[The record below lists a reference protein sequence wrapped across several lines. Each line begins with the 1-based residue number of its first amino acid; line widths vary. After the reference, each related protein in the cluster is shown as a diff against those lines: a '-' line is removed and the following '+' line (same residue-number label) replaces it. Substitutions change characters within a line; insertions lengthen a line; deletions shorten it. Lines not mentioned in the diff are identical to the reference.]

1 MGTLH
6 TNPRVTL
13 GALRTLR
20 TDAGIP
26 LRTLRTRIAL
36 RTLHTRATL
45 RTLRTDARIALSTL
59 RALRALR
66 ADTRSAL
73 STLRTLH
80 TRVALRT
87 LRTDADIPLRT
98 LRALRTLHTRVA
110 LRTVRTDADIP
121 LRTLSTLRALRTDA
135 RLPLSTLRTR
145 ATLRTLR
152 TDADIPLSTL
162 RTRIPLRTLRTDTD
176 IPLST
181 LRTRIPLRTL
191 RTDTDIPLRTL
202 RALRT
207 LRTSLSSVSLRP
219 AVLVMVPVTVS
230 GNGPVGALQSD
241 AARGASLVDRV
252 GEGRSARNN
261 VEHYGKCA
269 RRNQRGGCQPRI
281 ADSFATH
288 QGTFLIELEVN
299 KPQLHASRGCTHL
312 VCTSH
317 NPLARVKL
325 FFSAAELI
333 AATRPFR
340 NRRSPERQWNRY
352 ISVVIHPVRSDSCTT
367 VIGKTAPDR
376 TLVGQATSSPSSSKR
391 PELIRHDDEG

>member
-1 MGTLH
+1 DIPLRTLSTLRALRTLH
-6 TNPRVTL
+6 TRV
-13 GALRTLR
+13 ALRTLR
-20 TDAGIP
+20 TDADIP
-26 LRTLRTRIAL
+26 LRTLSTLRALRADTRLPLSTLRTRI
-36 RTLHTRATL
+36 TL
-45 RTLRTDARIALSTL
+45 RTL

-66 ADTRSAL
+66 ADTRPPLSTLRTRITLRTLRAL
-73 STLRTLH
+73 RADARLPLSTLRTRATLRTLH

-98 LRALRTLHTRVA
+98 LSTLRALRTLHTRVA
-110 LRTVRTDADIP
+110 
-121 LRTLSTLRALRTDA
+121 
-135 RLPLSTLRTR
+135 
-145 ATLRTLR
+145 LRTLR

-181 LRTRIPLRTL
+181 LRTRIP
-191 RTDTDIPLRTL
+191 
-202 RALRT
+202 

-333 AATRPFR
+333 TATRPFR

>member
-6 TNPRVTL
+6 TNPHVTL
-13 GALRTLR
+13 GALRTLRTDAGIPLRTLRTRIALRTLHTRAALRTLR

-45 RTLRTDARIALSTL
+45 RTLHTRATLSTL
-59 RALRALR
+59 HTRA
-66 ADTRSAL
+66 AL
-73 STLRTLH
+73 STLRT
-80 TRVALRT
+80 
-87 LRTDADIPLRT
+87 DAGIPLRT
-98 LRALRTLHTRVA
+98 LRTRIALRTRHTRAALRTLHTRA
-110 LRTVRTDADIP
+110 
-121 LRTLSTLRALRTDA
+121 TLSTLRTDTRFALRT
-135 RLPLSTLRTR
+135 LHTR
-145 ATLRTLR
+145 ITLRTLR
-152 TDADIPLSTL
+152 TDADIPLHA
-162 RTRIPLRTLRTDTD
+162 LRTLRA
-176 IPLST
+176 
-181 LRTRIPLRTL
+181 
-191 RTDTDIPLRTL
+191 L

-252 GEGRSARNN
+252 GEGRSARND

-281 ADSFATH
+281 ADSFTTH

-325 FFSAAELI
+325 FFSAVELI
-333 AATRPFR
+333 TATRPFR

-352 ISVVIHPVRSDSCTT
+352 ISAVIHPVRSDSCTT
-367 VIGKTAPDR
+367 VIGTTAPDR
-376 TLVGQATSSPSSSKR
+376 TLVGQGTSSPSSSKR
-391 PELIRHDDEG
+391 PEPIRHDDEG